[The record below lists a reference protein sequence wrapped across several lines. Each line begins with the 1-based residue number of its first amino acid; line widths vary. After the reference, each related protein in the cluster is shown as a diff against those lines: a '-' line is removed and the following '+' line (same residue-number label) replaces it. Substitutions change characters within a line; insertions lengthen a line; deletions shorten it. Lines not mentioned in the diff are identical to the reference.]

1 MRDSLIV
8 CVVEEGKADSIVKA
22 ALDAG
27 VQGATILHARGTGA
41 LKSFGYLAMSV
52 KPEKE
57 IILIITKEDQTEMVF
72 DLIVRVG
79 HLNRPGAG
87 FAFVQRIE
95 KAVGFPEDIDL
106 EAARKEIEGEALI

>member
-1 MRDSLIV
+1 MRDNLIV

-41 LKSFGYLAMSV
+41 LKSFGYLAMSI

-57 IILIITKEDQTEMVF
+57 MVLIATKGDQTEKIF
-72 DLIVRVG
+72 DLIVKQG
-79 HLNRPGAG
+79 HLDRPGAG

-95 KAVGFPEDIDL
+95 KSVGFPEDIDL
-106 EAARKEIEGEALI
+106 EAARKEMEKGAII